1 MAIEIE
7 RADKWIEVVTAGAVT
22 VGTAALHQNM
32 WGVYGATGAATGAVV
47 PFCVAGR
54 FKGVTKAT
62 GTAWVAGAKLYIH
75 DNTAKTFKTTA
86 TSAETI
92 EQHVIA
98 GEAADATPVVGTVEI
113 GF

>member
-7 RADKWIEVVTAGAVT
+7 RCDKSIEILLTGTVTAGS
-22 VGTAALHQNM
+22 AAKHQNL
-32 WGVYGATGAATGAVV
+32 WGVYQKGGDTGEYV

-54 FKGVTKAT
+54 FKGVVKAT
-62 GTAWVAGAKLYIH
+62 GTAWTAGQKLYVH

-86 TSAETI
+86 TSAETL
-92 EQHVIA
+92 EQHIVA
-98 GEAADATPVVGTVEI
+98 GEAATATPVVGTVEI